1 MTINGAS
8 TNSLYD
14 IVNQQYTDT
23 VVKAVER
30 VNTGLK
36 INSTADDSAAAVI
49 SISLAAN
56 SSSLVQGVE
65 NANEG
70 LGLVAVSNKALDFQ
84 EDILNE
90 IKDKL
95 TFAKSTDS
103 SSQEQIRTDIQSL
116 LEQFDD
122 IAASTSYNSNYTLQ
136 HSSSD
141 NSESLSI
148 TLSFSDATSVSTTPI
163 QSNSEGVNL
172 TNLKNLASGELDYDT
187 VVSELTNVE
196 TALETL
202 NEYKDNFALTQNELQ
217 LSIDSLTNVQ
227 EGNKGAEELL
237 TKADITSE
245 QAIVDQYNLLVNS
258 SKYAI
263 VQANTTQE
271 RVLQLL
277 TDIPEYTPST
287 TDTTDTSTTKDDDKT
302 TTYTPKEENSYSYSS
317 INNTNASSTTT
328 NSTTYSSNDSDSS

>member
-14 IVNQQYTDT
+14 IINQQYSDT

-30 VNTGLK
+30 VSTGLK
-36 INSTADDSAAAVI
+36 INSSSDDSAAAVI
-49 SISLAAN
+49 SVSLAAN

-70 LGLVAVSNKALDFQ
+70 LGLVAVSNKALDNQ
-84 EDILNE
+84 EDILNL

-95 TFAKSTDS
+95 TFAKSADAS
-103 SSQEQIRTDIQSL
+103 SAEQIRIDIQSL
-116 LEQFDD
+116 IDDFDE
-122 IAASTSYNSNYTLQ
+122 IASSTSYNSNYTLQ
-136 HSSSD
+136 NSASD
-141 NSESLSI
+141 SSESLSV
-148 TLSFSDATSVSTTPI
+148 TLNFSDATSVTTTPI

-172 TNLKNLASGELDYDT
+172 TNLKNLTTGELTYDNIVT
-187 VVSELTNVE
+187 ELANVE
-196 TALETL
+196 TALTTVD
-202 NEYKDNFALTQNELQ
+202 EYKDNFTLTQSELQ

-227 EGNKGAEELL
+227 EGSQAAVDQL
-237 TKADITSE
+237 TKANLDSE
-245 QAIVDQYNLLVNS
+245 QAIVDQYNLLVES

-287 TDTTDTSTTKDDDKT
+287 TEDKTDTTTTDENSK
-302 TTYTPKEENSYSYSS
+302 TTYTPKEENSYSFSSSNNSVGSSSSTSNSFDYSS
-317 INNTNASSTTT
+317 SSD
-328 NSTTYSSNDSDSS
+328 NS